1 MGNLKQVLSF
11 LLQTTFNK
19 GFILLIIGVFFG
31 MILEVSGLGVLIP
44 VLNVLFDENRL
55 YSFTLVND
63 LINYLDIPIDSIQ
76 IYLLIGLMIFFF
88 LRSFFLIGLVY
99 YKNRFLSYV
108 TLKTG
113 NKMISNY
120 LYESYAF
127 HIKNSSSK
135 LIKNFQV
142 ELHLFMEYIHS
153 FLTFLTEST
162 IALSVII
169 TLIYIEP
176 IATIFTIVIIT
187 IFSILFIVLIK
198 KPTKKWGIE
207 REKID
212 EKIAVILSES
222 ITAIREVKI
231 FQKEAYYFK
240 KIDSINHLK
249 ASITK
254 NQKTLSQIPRYYFEF
269 VALIGLLVFV
279 IFLIT
284 SGKDINDVLVK
295 ISVFLVGIFRI
306 LPSLNRIIGAYQK
319 MSFHLPS
326 YVLVAEEYF
335 KNVDIKKYNKG
346 LPHNEFNKKIEINKL
361 SFGYKEGGL
370 IFDEIN
376 LEIKKGD
383 RIGIVG
389 ESGSGKSTLLDLIL
403 TLINPSEGEILIDG
417 KEITELSFMWL
428 NAIGYVPQ
436 HLTLMDESIKNNIVY
451 GEEEIDEIHLRDVL
465 QSIQLDQYFKRNSID
480 INKKIGER
488 GVLLSGGQIQ
498 RIGIARALYKKPSI
512 LILDEATSS
521 LDKKTETQIINSLN
535 HFLDE
540 NTTIITIS
548 HNINALNHCNRVFEV
563 KECTITEI
571 KRKNAL

>member
-1 MGNLKQVLSF
+1 MGNLKHVLTF
-11 LLQTTFNK
+11 LLEMTFKK
-19 GFILLIIGVFFG
+19 GFILLMIGIFIG
-31 MILEVSGLGVLIP
+31 MILEVLGLGVLIP
-44 VLNVLFDENRL
+44 VLNVLFDENKL
-55 YSFTLVND
+55 YDLTLVKD
-63 LINYLDIPIDSIQ
+63 LINYLDLPFDSIQ
-76 IYLLIGLMIFFF
+76 IYLLVGLMIFFF
-88 LRSFFLIGLVY
+88 LRSLFLIGLVY
-99 YKNRFLSYV
+99 YKNRFLSHV
-108 TLKTG
+108 TLRTG
-113 NKMISNY
+113 NKMIFNY

-162 IALSVII
+162 IALSIII

-176 IATIFTIVIIT
+176 VATVFTIVIIT
-187 IFSILFIVLIK
+187 IFSILFIVIIK
-198 KPTKKWGIE
+198 KPTKKWGNE
-207 REKID
+207 RERID

-222 ITAIREVKI
+222 ITAIKEVKI

-240 KIDSINHLK
+240 KIDAINHVK

-279 IFLIT
+279 IFLMT
-284 SGKDINDVLVK
+284 NGKNINDVLVK

-326 YVLVAEEYF
+326 YVLVSKEYF
-335 KNVDIKKYNKG
+335 KKFNSKSYNKD
-346 LPHNEFNKKIEINKL
+346 LPHKEFNEKIEIKNL
-361 SFGYKEGGL
+361 SFGHKEGEL
-370 IFDEIN
+370 IFDGIN

-383 RIGIVG
+383 RIGIIG

-403 TLINPSEGEILIDG
+403 TLITPKEGEILIDG
-417 KEITELSFMWL
+417 IKITELSSMWL

-436 HLTLMDESIKNNIVY
+436 HLTLIDESIKNNIVY
-451 GEEEIDEIHLRDVL
+451 GEDEIDEIHLRHVL
-465 QSIQLDQYFKRNSID
+465 QSIQLDQYFKRNNID

-521 LDKKTETQIINSLN
+521 LDKHTEIQIINSLN
-535 HFLDE
+535 DFLDS
-540 NTTIITIS
+540 NTTLITIS
-548 HNINALNHCNRVFEV
+548 HNISALKHCNRVFEV
-563 KECTITEI
+563 KEGTVTEI
-571 KRKNAL
+571 KI

>member
-1 MGNLKQVLSF
+1 MGNLKHVLTF
-11 LLQTTFNK
+11 LLEMTFKK
-19 GFILLIIGVFFG
+19 GFILLMIGIFFG
-31 MILEVSGLGVLIP
+31 MILEVLGLGVLIP
-44 VLNVLFDENRL
+44 VLNVLFDENKL
-55 YSFTLVND
+55 YDLTLVKD
-63 LINYLDIPIDSIQ
+63 LINYLDLPFDSIQ

-88 LRSFFLIGLVY
+88 LRSLFLIGLVY
-99 YKNRFLSYV
+99 YKNRFLSHV
-108 TLKTG
+108 TLRTG
-113 NKMISNY
+113 NKMIFNY

-127 HIKNSSSK
+127 HLKNSSSK

-142 ELHLFMEYIHS
+142 ELHFFMEYIHS

-162 IALSVII
+162 IALSIII

-176 IATIFTIVIIT
+176 VATVFTIVIIT
-187 IFSILFIVLIK
+187 IFSILFIVTIK
-198 KPTKKWGIE
+198 KPTKKWGNE
-207 REKID
+207 RERID

-222 ITAIREVKI
+222 ITAIKEVKI

-240 KIDSINHLK
+240 KIDAINHVK

-279 IFLIT
+279 IFLMT
-284 SGKDINDVLVK
+284 NGKNINDVLVK

-326 YVLVAEEYF
+326 YVLVSKEYF
-335 KNVDIKKYNKG
+335 KKFNFKSYNKD
-346 LPHNEFNKKIEINKL
+346 LPHKEFNEKIEIKNL
-361 SFGYKEGGL
+361 SFGHKEGEL
-370 IFDEIN
+370 IFDGIN

-383 RIGIVG
+383 RIGIIG

-403 TLINPSEGEILIDG
+403 TLIQPKEGEILIDG
-417 KEITELSFMWL
+417 IKITELSSMWL

-436 HLTLMDESIKNNIVY
+436 HLILIDESIKNNIVFA
-451 GEEEIDEIHLRDVL
+451 EDEIDEIFLQNVL
-465 QSIQLDQYFKRNSID
+465 KSLQLDQYFKRNNID
-480 INKKIGER
+480 INKKVGER

-512 LILDEATSS
+512 LILDEATSG
-521 LDKKTETQIINSLN
+521 LDNETEVDILKAIYGLPQNI
-535 HFLDE
+535 
-540 NTTIITIS
+540 TIIFVS
-548 HNINALNHCNRVFEV
+548 HRTSALDFCDYILKVENQRL
-563 KECTITEI
+563 I
-571 KRKNAL
+571 KIK